1 MIFVLSDKPEIL
13 FDHTCNHETIET
25 FGWYEIFDL
34 IDILVSF

>member
-1 MIFVLSDKPEIL
+1 MIFILSPTEL
-13 FDHTCNHETIET
+13 FDGTYNHETIET